1 MQPASEVILF
11 SNSQIQTNTSLN
23 ILIFNIPGTQFPF
36 LQFHPTPPAY
46 LATQQQK
53 LYLQSMEFTWFP
65 PSEIL
70 KPYIRHYYLF
80 HSTSDSPFVDTV
92 FPSGDME
99 MIFNLGE
106 GAWWA
111 NNKLN
116 PPIELWGQITSPL
129 TIRSTGR
136 HTMLG
141 IRFFPHSAAYFL
153 KEDISG
159 LNDQVR
165 DLGDMLGHPVKQLH
179 TRLLMTSDISKKIA
193 LLESFLIHTLTKAEK
208 RSVGIDKAGH
218 ILKTMMQDPS
228 ELKINAIAARHGIT
242 SRYLNKLIQ
251 QHTGLTPISFH
262 KIRRFQFSL
271 KLIGRKNQ
279 PLTAI
284 AYDCGYFDQA
294 HFIKDFKSFTGLTPS
309 AYLKNIS
316 PVNQLILQ

>member
-1 MQPASEVILF
+1 
-11 SNSQIQTNTSLN
+11 
-23 ILIFNIPGTQFPF
+23 
-36 LQFHPTPPAY
+36 
-46 LATQQQK
+46 
-53 LYLQSMEFTWFP
+53 MEFTHFP

-106 GAWWA
+106 GTWFTD
-111 NNKLN
+111 NKPN
-116 PPIELWGQITSPL
+116 PPVEFWGQITKPL

-153 KEDISG
+153 REDISA
-159 LNDQVR
+159 LNDQVL
-165 DLGDMLGHPVKQLH
+165 DPGEILGHPVKQLH
-179 TRLLMTSDISKKIA
+179 TRLLATPGISQKIA
-193 LLESFLIHTLTKAEK
+193 LLESFLTRILTKEEK
-208 RSVGIDKAGH
+208 RSVGIDRAGH
-218 ILKTMMQDPS
+218 ILETMTQDPS
-228 ELKINAIAARHGIT
+228 EIKINAIAARHGIT

-251 QHTGLTPISFH
+251 QHTGLTPISIH

-271 KLIGRKNQ
+271 KLIGRKDQ

-309 AYLKNIS
+309 AYLRNIS
-316 PVNQLILQ
+316 PVNQLLLQ